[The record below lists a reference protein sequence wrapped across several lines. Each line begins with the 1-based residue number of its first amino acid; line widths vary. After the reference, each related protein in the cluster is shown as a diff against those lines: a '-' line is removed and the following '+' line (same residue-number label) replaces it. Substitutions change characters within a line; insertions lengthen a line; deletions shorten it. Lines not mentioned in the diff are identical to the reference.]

1 MCRIAY
7 ISAALALAGA
17 TDLENGTVVAPSFD
31 NPAYV
36 TPNGPWKEVPAT
48 DFDEAKKCA
57 DTIREARDSAG
68 LPALDRRTAAPDKPE
83 LIWAVDH
90 RRDGCG
96 VLVMRGDPQ
105 DIRPIP
111 EPADDATII
120 PAGSGEQ
127 Y

>member
-1 MCRIAY
+1 MRPIAC

-17 TDLENGTVVAPSFD
+17 TEQETGMVAAPFFD

-36 TPNGPWKEVPAT
+36 APTGPWKIVPTT

-68 LPALDRRTAAPDKPE
+68 LPALDRRTAAPEKPE

-96 VLVMRGDPQ
+96 VLVMRGYPH

-111 EPADDATII
+111 QPADDVTII
-120 PAGSGEQ
+120 PAGWGEQ
-127 Y
+127 D